1 MADSHLTPREQ
12 SDRRPELFDHHGR
25 LLHSPRISRRR
36 PGLGKRHVLDAVNRL
51 EAKGYYSIERGT
63 QDATKG
69 TKNSISRYR
78 PNPEEV
84 PSGAPFTTA
93 AQMYQLRRYEEKRF
107 PCAPEKV
114 PRCPEKGSPKGT
126 EYGLRNTAFKDEY
139 GSHYVRASRSQN
151 DDALTD
157 PHFVVLKKL
166 RSYDAW
172 LKAGSNRALTPT
184 ERRTLEGWLEYCDE
198 ICDRFDSHTGD
209 PIGGMAY
216 RLAQDLA
223 YELDNA
229 EIDRERQ
236 AADDRETAARTLE
249 RSRPAEGR
257 GDFLRRDFPN
267 EPWSVQDAATTAAIE
282 LLKDPERTKE
292 FQAIVGAVTPGRARA
307 ASAADHPRPGRAA
320 TGRIASTQWPF
331 AGQNPVWRQPDAA
344 RASARGRRAFPSQ
357 RSSEP
362 SRIRPTIWRS
372 SRSASAK
379 L

>member
-1 MADSHLTPREQ
+1 M
-12 SDRRPELFDHHGR
+12 
-25 LLHSPRISRRR
+25 
-36 PGLGKRHVLDAVNRL
+36 
-51 EAKGYYSIERGT
+51 
-63 QDATKG
+63 
-69 TKNSISRYR
+69 
-78 PNPEEV
+78 
-84 PSGAPFTTA
+84 
-93 AQMYQLRRYEEKRF
+93 
-107 PCAPEKV
+107 
-114 PRCPEKGSPKGT
+114 
-126 EYGLRNTAFKDEY
+126 
-139 GSHYVRASRSQN
+139 RASRSQN

-292 FQAIVGAVTPGRARA
+292 FQAIV
-307 ASAADHPRPGRAA
+307 
-320 TGRIASTQWPF
+320 
-331 AGQNPVWRQPDAA
+331 
-344 RASARGRRAFPSQ
+344 
-357 RSSEP
+357 EP
-362 SRIRPTIWRS
+362 
-372 SRSASAK
+372 
-379 L
+379 